1 MSPTFPFFLPCSLD
15 LRITIHWNVDL
26 VFFKQ
31 SWHIWWCWKIARTTF
46 QCMVV
51 FQSTGQNLILVKI
64 LWSKDLRVEH
74 IFLVRV
80 SLGAKSVLQQAAISL
95 VCDVIVCSLFLGPHL
110 NLNKHWFLGVIYLV
124 KLVTKDGCNQRQR
137 KVGCVDFL

>member
-1 MSPTFPFFLPCSLD
+1 
-15 LRITIHWNVDL
+15 
-26 VFFKQ
+26 
-31 SWHIWWCWKIARTTF
+31 
-46 QCMVV
+46 MVV

-95 VCDVIVCSLFLGPHL
+95 VCDVIVCSLFLAATPQPQQT
-110 NLNKHWFLGVIYLV
+110 LV
-124 KLVTKDGCNQRQR
+124 SWSNTFSQACNER
-137 KVGCVDFL
+137 